1 MGLLK
6 TTTIGVIALIF
17 GLFLGIILYV
27 ILGGETTE
35 PKWENWMY
43 IPCYIVPFCA
53 LITGLVFG
61 RKIDLVSE

>member
-6 TTTIGVIALIF
+6 TMTMGIIF
-17 GLFLGIILYV
+17 LFFGCFLGIILYV

-43 IPCYIVPFCA
+43 FPCYFIPFCA
-53 LITGLVFG
+53 LIGG
-61 RKIDLVSE
+61 MIIGHKIDNVNE